1 VAPGQRTLGFMLPY
15 IPLHHLLLER
25 IDRPIVPTSG
35 DLSDEPQCIGN
46 DEARLKLAGIADY
59 GRFHDRD
66 IVNRIDDSVTRV
78 TGREARV
85 LRRDRLTVLDET
97 ECVFHLAPKA
107 RTEETPRSPPP
118 TQSAPVH
125 NHMFRAADIV
135 IITRSDLLPHV
146 DFSIDRC
153 LGNMRA
159 VDQELRPFRH
169 HRRGGRCMAR
179 LAESRGIRRRAGIG
193 IADLRT
199 FPARASNPIVI
210 VPGFA

>member
-1 VAPGQRTLGFMLPY
+1 MAPGQRTLGFMLPY

-66 IVNRIDDSVTRV
+66 IVNRVDDSVTRV

-97 ECVFHLAPKA
+97 ECVFQLAP
-107 RTEETPRSPPP
+107 
-118 TQSAPVH
+118 QGQ
-125 NHMFRAADIV
+125 N
-135 IITRSDLLPHV
+135 
-146 DFSIDRC
+146 
-153 LGNMRA
+153 
-159 VDQELRPFRH
+159 
-169 HRRGGRCMAR
+169 
-179 LAESRGIRRRAGIG
+179 RRRRREA
-193 IADLRT
+193 LRQRNRRRCIT
-199 FPARASNPIVI
+199 TCSGLPVS
-210 VPGFA
+210 

>member
-146 DFSIDRC
+146 DFSIERC

-159 VDQELRPFRH
+159 VDQELRPFGH
-169 HRRGGRCMAR
+169 HRRGGRCAVDW
-179 LAESRGIRRRAGIG
+179 LKAEGTA
-193 IADLRT
+193 AVQ
-199 FPARASNPIVI
+199 ASV
-210 VPGFA
+210 

>member
-1 VAPGQRTLGFMLPY
+1 MARDLDIVRRYCAMTPQDEAVLRSPAAP
-15 IPLHHLLLER
+15 I
-25 IDRPIVPTSG
+25 G

-66 IVNRIDDSVTRV
+66 IVNRVDDSVTRV

-125 NHMFRAADIV
+125 NHMFCAADIV
-135 IITRSDLLPHV
+135 TITRSDLLPHV

-169 HRRGGRCMAR
+169 HRRGVGAWHDW
-179 LAESRGIRRRAGIG
+179 LKAEGSA
-193 IADLRT
+193 AVQ
-199 FPARASNPIVI
+199 ASV
-210 VPGFA
+210 

>member
-1 VAPGQRTLGFMLPY
+1 MPALFDLGEGAKVVML
-15 IPLHHLLLER
+15 
-25 IDRPIVPTSG
+25 
-35 DLSDEPQCIGN
+35 
-46 DEARLKLAGIADY
+46 
-59 GRFHDRD
+59 
-66 IVNRIDDSVTRV
+66 SVTE
-78 TGREARV
+78 GDDKP
-85 LRRDRLTVLDET
+85 LKY
-97 ECVFHLAPKA
+97 P
-107 RTEETPRSPPP
+107 
-118 TQSAPVH
+118 
-125 NHMFRAADIV
+125 HMFRAADVV

-146 DFSIDRC
+146 DFSIEGC

-199 FPARASNPIVI
+199 FPTRASNLIVI